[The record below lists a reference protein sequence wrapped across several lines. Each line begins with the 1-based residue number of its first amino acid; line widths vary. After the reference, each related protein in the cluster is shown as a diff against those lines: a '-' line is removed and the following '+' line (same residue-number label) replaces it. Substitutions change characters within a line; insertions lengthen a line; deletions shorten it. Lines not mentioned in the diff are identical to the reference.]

1 MKVSPNIQNY
11 LIYILILLV
20 FLSIP
25 LNVSAQKDR
34 ATLEKD
40 KAKLEKDIEYTNTL
54 LDQTRKVRKS
64 SLNELIILN
73 NQIKKRESLI
83 NNINEEISFFDRQ
96 IASNNDSIKK
106 LSASLERLKQE
117 YARMIYYSF
126 KNKSIYDR
134 LMFIFS
140 AEDFNQAYRRLKY
153 FQQYSAYRKTQVKL
167 IQDTQAELDIKVH
180 EYERQ
185 ISEREGLIAEL
196 ESERE
201 TLTKQKESKNRNVVQ
216 LSRKEKELKKELDEK
231 QKSATRL
238 EQAIKDII
246 AEEIRLAEERS
257 KRESSMKKADD
268 MALTPVEYE
277 LSANFASN
285 KGKLPWPSAR
295 GIVSGTFGEHPHP
308 VLKYVKVK
316 NNGINILT
324 TEGEKARAVFDGK
337 VTRIMSV
344 PNYNTVVIIRHGEY
358 LTVYS
363 NLSEVFVKTGDQ
375 VATMQEIGLIY
386 TDPEDSKTELHFEV
400 WKSKTLQNP
409 QYWLVKKR

>member
-1 MKVSPNIQNY
+1 MKALSHKQ
-11 LIYILILLV
+11 LYIFCILTLMMASV
-20 FLSIP
+20 IP

-34 ATLEKD
+34 AILEKD
-40 KAKLEKDIEYTNTL
+40 KEKLEQDIEYTNTL
-54 LDQTRKVRKS
+54 LNQTRQVRKS

-83 NNINEEISFFDRQ
+83 ENINGEISFFDRQ

-106 LSASLERLKQE
+106 LSASLERLKEE

-126 KNKSIYDR
+126 KNKSTYDR

-153 FQQYSAYRKTQVKL
+153 FQQYSAYRKNQVKL
-167 IQDTQAELDIKVH
+167 IQDTQAELDKKVH
-180 EYERQ
+180 EYETQ

-196 ESERE
+196 ELERE
-201 TLTKQKESKNRNVVQ
+201 ALTKQKESKNRNVVQ
-216 LSRKEKELKKELDEK
+216 LSKKEKELKKELNEK
-231 QKSATRL
+231 QKAAARL

-246 AEEIRLAEERS
+246 AEEIRLAEERAR
-257 KRESSMKKADD
+257 RESSMKKADD

-285 KGKLPWPSAR
+285 KGKLPWPSER

-324 TEGEKARAVFDGK
+324 TKGEKARAVFEGK

-363 NLSEVFVKTGDQ
+363 NLSEVFLKTGDQ
-375 VATMQEIGLIY
+375 VATMQEIGIIY
-386 TDPEDSKTELHFEV
+386 TDPEDSKTELHFEI
-400 WKSKTLQNP
+400 WKSKSLQNP